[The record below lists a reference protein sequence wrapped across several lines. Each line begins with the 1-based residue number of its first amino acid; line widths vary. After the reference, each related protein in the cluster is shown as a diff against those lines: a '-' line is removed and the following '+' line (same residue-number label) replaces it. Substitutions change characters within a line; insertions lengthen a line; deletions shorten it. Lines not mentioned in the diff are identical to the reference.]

1 MIQYT
6 YTIQNPNTGFL
17 IVAEDAD
24 TITDLFNYEF
34 YRKVGLKEFI
44 SKRRIYDIYLKRV
57 KIPKYLEDYEFIR
70 VRKDL

>member
-57 KIPKYLEDYEFIR
+57 KIPKYLEDYKFIR